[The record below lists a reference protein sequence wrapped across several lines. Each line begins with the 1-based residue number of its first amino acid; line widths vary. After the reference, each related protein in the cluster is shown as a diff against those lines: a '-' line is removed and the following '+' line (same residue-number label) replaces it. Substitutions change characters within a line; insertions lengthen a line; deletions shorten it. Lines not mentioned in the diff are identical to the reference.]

1 MAKKDKQEPAGAAG
15 RDTDASPSEARYFPA
30 SKVLEVKAPIIDKSP
45 NVILEKADR
54 VLADMHDDYIGWVT
68 EDIKR
73 LDTAFENLA
82 ANPGSKKAINGV
94 YRIAY
99 AMKGQGGTFGYQLV
113 TFVMN
118 NLCRYLEDREKLTA
132 SQLEAVELHIAS
144 VKQIVNHKLTEKG
157 GEMGKQ
163 VILGL
168 QKMIA
173 RKG

>member
-1 MAKKDKQEPAGAAG
+1 MSK
-15 RDTDASPSEARYFPA
+15 ARYIPA
-30 SKVLEVKAPIIDKSP
+30 SKVLEAKTPMTDKSL
-45 NVILEKADR
+45 NSALDKADK
-54 VLADMHDDYIGWVT
+54 VLADMHDDYVNWVQD
-68 EDIKR
+68 DIEH
-73 LDTAFENLA
+73 LDAAFKNLV
-82 ANPGSKKAINGV
+82 ANPRSKQAIDEV
-94 YRIAY
+94 YKISY
-99 AMKGQGGTFGYQLV
+99 NMKGQGGTFGYQLV

-118 NLCRYLEDREKLTA
+118 NLCRYLEERETLSV

-168 QKMIA
+168 QKMVA